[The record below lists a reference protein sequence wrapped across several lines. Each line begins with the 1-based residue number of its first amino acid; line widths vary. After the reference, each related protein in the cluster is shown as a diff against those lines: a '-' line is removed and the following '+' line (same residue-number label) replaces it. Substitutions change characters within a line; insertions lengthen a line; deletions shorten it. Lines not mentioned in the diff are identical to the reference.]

1 MIVGGW
7 KLFITNKFGLV
18 SIVFTDRGQHV
29 KRSELLAR
37 AQNVQR
43 QVFSKIS
50 QIAVEQCRKFT

>member
-1 MIVGGW
+1 MTVGGW

-18 SIVFTDRGQHV
+18 SIVFTDRGQYV

-37 AQNVQR
+37 AKNVQR
-43 QVFSKIS
+43 QVFSKTS